1 MGRERM
7 RPPITADH
15 ADCLNLSRPHCLGIN
30 EYIRTAQYYL
40 RPQQP
45 LRLRFCS
52 TRITGMSTTS
62 GTTFKRR
69 IEGTPRRV
77 RVLFNKKFV
86 ADTTAAKFVW
96 EHPYYPN
103 YYLPAKDV
111 QTKYLEKVE
120 RLDNG
125 EGHVCRLTIGNR
137 TANNVLWYENGD
149 LSGLVKFQF
158 KEMGES
164 RSISKLFLTF
174 RLLV

>member
-1 MGRERM
+1 
-7 RPPITADH
+7 
-15 ADCLNLSRPHCLGIN
+15 
-30 EYIRTAQYYL
+30 
-40 RPQQP
+40 
-45 LRLRFCS
+45 
-52 TRITGMSTTS
+52 MSTTS